1 MKYGVNQMHTNYF
14 HNKWGGLI
22 VNELDSI
29 LEVQGSNLKS
39 DMSCG
44 QWWSVD

>member
-14 HNKWGGLI
+14 HNNWGGLI

-44 QWWSVD
+44 Q